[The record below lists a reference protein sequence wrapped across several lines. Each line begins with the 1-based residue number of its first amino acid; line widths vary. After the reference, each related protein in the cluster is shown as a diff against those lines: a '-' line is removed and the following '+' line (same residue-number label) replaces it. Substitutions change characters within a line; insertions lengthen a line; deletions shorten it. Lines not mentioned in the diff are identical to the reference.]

1 MKHFLWG
8 CTIFLVVSMI
18 LIPVA
23 FWALLQGSFLVCV
36 VGLGILFIAWYAV
49 YILMIQEHLKNE
61 KLNSENKD

>member
-8 CTIFLVVSMI
+8 CTVFLAVSMFLV
-18 LIPVA
+18 PVA
-23 FWALLQGSFLVCV
+23 LWSLLQGSFLVCV
-36 VGLGILFIAWYAV
+36 LTLGVLFIAWYAV